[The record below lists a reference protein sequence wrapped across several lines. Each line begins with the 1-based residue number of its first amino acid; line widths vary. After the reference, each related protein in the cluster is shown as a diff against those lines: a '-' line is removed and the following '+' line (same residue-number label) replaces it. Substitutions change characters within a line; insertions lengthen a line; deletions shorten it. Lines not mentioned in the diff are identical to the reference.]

1 MGQGLLPKTLLNIST
16 EKILNKDRLVEKLN
30 KANVR
35 AVARLITL
43 IENESLVAEEILK
56 RVWKDTGKSYI
67 IGITGP
73 PGAGKSTIVDSL
85 AKFIVDKGKKV
96 GVLAVDP
103 TSPFSG
109 GAVLG
114 DRLRMT
120 GAQSSGIFIRS
131 VASRGHLG
139 GLAATTRLLIN
150 AVELL
155 GNDFTIVE
163 TVGAGQGDVEIV
175 QISDTTIVVEVP
187 GLGDEVQAQKAGILE
202 IGDILVVNKSDRP
215 GSDRLAKELQMMLS
229 LGDNKDWESPIVT
242 TTATTGEGIDEL
254 WDKIKE
260 HQEYLGKVKFE
271 DKRLEKLK
279 YELENQISQKLFTK
293 KIVEIGDSEITR
305 TSRDI
310 LNRKI
315 DPFTAVDSIIKE

>member
-1 MGQGLLPKTLLNIST
+1 MNKQNLL
-16 EKILNKDRLVEKLN
+16 EKL
-30 KANVR
+30 KRSDIR

-43 IENESLVAEEILK
+43 IENEDPIAESVLK
-56 RVWKDTGKSYI
+56 EVWKKTGNSYI

-85 AKFIVDKGKKV
+85 AKHLSENGKSV
-96 GVLAVDP
+96 SILAVDP

-114 DRLRMT
+114 DRLRMSS
-120 GAQSSGIFIRS
+120 AQTSGIFIRS

-139 GLAATTRLLIN
+139 GLAATTRLIIN

-155 GNDFTIVE
+155 GNDYTIVE

-175 QISDTTIVVEVP
+175 QISDSTIVVEVP

-215 GSDRLAKELQMMLS
+215 GSDRVARELQMMLS
-229 LGDNKDWESPIVT
+229 LGKEKDWKTPIVS
-242 TTATTGEGIDEL
+242 TTAITGEGIEDL
-254 WDKIKE
+254 WKKIEE
-260 HQEYLGKVKFE
+260 HQDYLGK
-271 DKRLEKLK
+271 DKLQEQRLGKLK

-293 KIVEIGDSEITR
+293 KIIEIGDNEITK
-305 TSRDI
+305 TSKDI
-310 LNRKI
+310 LDRKI
-315 DPFTAVDSIIKE
+315 DPFTAVDNIIKE

>member
-1 MGQGLLPKTLLNIST
+1 M
-16 EKILNKDRLVEKLN
+16 NKKHFLEKLEESDI
-30 KANVR
+30 R
-35 AVARLITL
+35 SVARLITL
-43 IENESLVAEEILK
+43 IENEDPLAESILK
-56 RVWKDTGKSYI
+56 KVWNKTGNSHI

-85 AKFIVDKGKKV
+85 AKFLMEKGKSV
-96 GVLAVDP
+96 AILAIDP

-114 DRLRMT
+114 DRLRMSV
-120 GAQSSGIFIRS
+120 AQTSGIFIRS

-215 GSDRLAKELQMMLS
+215 GSDRLVRELQMMLS
-229 LGDNKDWESPIVT
+229 LGEEKNWKTPIIA
-242 TTATTGEGIDEL
+242 TTATTGEGIDQL
-254 WDKIKE
+254 WKGIE
-260 HQEYLGKVKFE
+260 THQKYLGNDLLE
-271 DKRLEKLK
+271 TKRLEKLK

-293 KIVEIGDSEITR
+293 KIIEIGDDEITK
-305 TSRDI
+305 TSKAI

-315 DPFTAVDSIIKE
+315 DPFTAVDNIIKE

>member
-1 MGQGLLPKTLLNIST
+1 M
-16 EKILNKDRLVEKLN
+16 EKILNKEHFLEKL
-30 KANVR
+30 KKSDIR
-35 AVARLITL
+35 SVAKLITL
-43 IENESLVAEEILK
+43 IENEDSLAESILK
-56 RVWKDTGKSYI
+56 EVWKYTGKSYI

-85 AKFIVDKGKKV
+85 AKFLFEKGKNV
-96 GVLAVDP
+96 GILAVDP

-114 DRLRMT
+114 DRLRMSS
-120 GAQSSGIFIRS
+120 AQTSGIFIRS

-202 IGDILVVNKSDRP
+202 IGDILVVNKSDRS
-215 GSDRLAKELQMMLS
+215 GADRLARELQMMLS
-229 LGDNKDWESPIVT
+229 LGEEKEWKTPIVS

-254 WDKIKE
+254 WKE
-260 HQEYLGKVKFE
+260 IERHQDFLGKDKFE
-271 DKRLEKLK
+271 TKRLEKLK

-293 KIVEIGDSEITR
+293 KIIEIGDEEITK
-305 TSRDI
+305 TSKAI

-315 DPFTAVDSIIKE
+315 DPFTAVDNIIKE

>member
-1 MGQGLLPKTLLNIST
+1 M
-16 EKILNKDRLVEKLN
+16 NKDRLVEKLN

-215 GSDRLAKELQMMLS
+215 GSDRLAKELQMMIS
-229 LGDNKDWESPIVT
+229 LGDKKDWESPIVP

>member
-1 MGQGLLPKTLLNIST
+1 MNKKRLL
-16 EKILNKDRLVEKLN
+16 EKLK
-30 KANVR
+30 KADTR

-43 IENESLVAEEILK
+43 IENEDPIAEDILK
-56 RVWKDTGKSYI
+56 KIWPNTGKSYI

-85 AKFIVDKGKKV
+85 AKFLAKKGKSV
-96 GVLAVDP
+96 GILAVDP

-114 DRLRMT
+114 DRLRMS
-120 GAQSSGIFIRS
+120 GAQTSGIFIRS

-155 GNDFTIVE
+155 GNDFTLVE

-175 QISDTTIVVEVP
+175 KISDTTIVVEVP

-202 IGDILVVNKSDRP
+202 IGDVLVVNKSDRP
-215 GSDRLAKELQMMLS
+215 GSDRLARELQMMLS
-229 LGDNKDWESPIVT
+229 LGEQKGWKAPIVP
-242 TTATTGEGIDEL
+242 TTATSGEGIDEL
-254 WDKIKE
+254 WQNIEK
-260 HQEYLGKVKFE
+260 HQEYLGKEKFLA
-271 DKRLEKLK
+271 KRLEKLK

-293 KIVEIGDSEITR
+293 KIIEIGDDEIAK
-305 TSRDI
+305 TSNDV

-315 DPFTAVDSIIKE
+315 DPFTAVDNIIKE

>member
-1 MGQGLLPKTLLNIST
+1 M
-16 EKILNKDRLVEKLN
+16 ERILNKKHLLEKLG
-30 KANVR
+30 KSDVR

-43 IENESLVAEEILK
+43 IENENPVAESVLK
-56 RVWKDTGKSYI
+56 EVWKNTGNSHI

-85 AKFIVDKGKKV
+85 AKHLSENGKSV
-96 GVLAVDP
+96 AILAVDP

-114 DRLRMT
+114 DRLRMS
-120 GAQSSGIFIRS
+120 GAQTSGIFIRS

-155 GNDFTIVE
+155 GNDYTIVE

-175 QISDTTIVVEVP
+175 QISDSTIVVEVP

-215 GSDRLAKELQMMLS
+215 GSDRVARELQMMLS
-229 LGDNKDWESPIVT
+229 LGKEKDWKTPIVS
-242 TTATTGEGIDEL
+242 TTASTGEGIGNL
-254 WDKIKE
+254 WNEIEK
-260 HQEYLGKVKFE
+260 HQEYLGKEKLQAQ
-271 DKRLEKLK
+271 RLGKLK

-293 KIVEIGDSEITR
+293 KIIEIGDDEIAK
-305 TSRDI
+305 TSKEI
-310 LNRKI
+310 LNRRI
-315 DPFTAVDSIIKE
+315 DPFTAVDNIIKE